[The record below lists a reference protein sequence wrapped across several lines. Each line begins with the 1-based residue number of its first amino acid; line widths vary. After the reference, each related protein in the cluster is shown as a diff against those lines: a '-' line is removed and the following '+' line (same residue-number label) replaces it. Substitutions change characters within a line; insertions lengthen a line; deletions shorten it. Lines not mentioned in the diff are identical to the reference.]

1 MSEALARSLVELAL
15 AGDRGAVRRLVGAL
29 TPVIQARVAR
39 TLLRRRVSAR
49 GREIRQEVEDLT
61 QEVFVALL
69 ENDGRILRAWAPEK
83 GLSLQNFAGLVA
95 ERQVASILRSGR
107 RSPWTEDPTL
117 GEDLD
122 RSRTSVPPTPEGR
135 LGERELYE
143 QLLGRLRETLSP
155 KGLQLFEL
163 LVVDQASVEQVCRDT
178 GMTVDAVYAWRS
190 RLLKLL
196 RTLRVEIL
204 SETPSPARSPA

>member
-1 MSEALARSLVELAL
+1 MSEALARSLVDLAL
-15 AGDRGAVRRLVGAL
+15 AGNTGAVRRLIAAL

-39 TLLRRRVSAR
+39 ALMRRRAAGR
-49 GREIRQEVEDLT
+49 GREIRQEIEDLT
-61 QEVFVALL
+61 QEVFVALF
-69 ENDGRILRAWAPEK
+69 EHEGRILRTWDPEK

-117 GEDLD
+117 GEELD
-122 RSRTSVPPTPEGR
+122 HSRTSVPPTPERR

-143 QLLGRLRETLSP
+143 VLLSRLKEALSP

-163 LVVDQASVEQVCRDT
+163 LVVDQAPVEQVCTET
-178 GMTVDAVYAWRS
+178 GLSTDAVYAWRS

-196 RTLRVEIL
+196 RKLRTEIL
-204 SETPSPARSPA
+204 SESPETARIPA